1 MHMKRRRGSCQVA
14 AGDEETRRPVFPRS
28 PFFVMSMRASPLIL
42 PANYKSQITSHE
54 RSNSD
59 RLGFLN
65 RTLLSHYI
73 FAISIRKRSQKRS
86 ISLTRENRNIRMIK
100 DISWLRGAWIAGLC
114 SRRAQAFSIMQE
126 GAKMSYS
133 SWLCGN
139 KCHMAGMRA
148 PLCLCHAIL
157 IRVSHRKL
165 LCREAVRLMR
175 S

>member
-1 MHMKRRRGSCQVA
+1 
-14 AGDEETRRPVFPRS
+14 
-28 PFFVMSMRASPLIL
+28 MRVSEIHFTLPL
-42 PANYKSQITSHE
+42 Y
-54 RSNSD
+54 
-59 RLGFLN
+59 
-65 RTLLSHYI
+65 
-73 FAISIRKRSQKRS
+73 FAISVRKRSQKRS

-148 PLCLCHAIL
+148 PLYLCHAIL

-175 S
+175 SLSTKEYFCFMAHAIRGRKSSCM